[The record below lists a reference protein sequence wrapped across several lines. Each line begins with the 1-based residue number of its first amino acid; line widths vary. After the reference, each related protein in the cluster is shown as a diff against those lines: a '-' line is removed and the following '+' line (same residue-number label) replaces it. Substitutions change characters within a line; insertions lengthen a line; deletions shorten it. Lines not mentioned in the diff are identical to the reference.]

1 MGFWQSEFWEEPH
14 KKVGE
19 IRQRKHE
26 IGNRHMVTR
35 ECNSGPA
42 PFYFIT
48 LGRLVNFS
56 AL

>member
-1 MGFWQSEFWEEPH
+1 MGFWQSEFWEELH